1 MNEEQSSEVE
11 ALASIYGDDFVAP
24 TTAEPSF
31 SVRLLPDQTGSSV
44 NHVAATLHVSFPSDY
59 PAAVAAVV
67 RVEAVKG
74 LDETQLKALQKL
86 ADDSAAANVGM
97 PAVYTVAEEVR
108 AWLQEHNNPAD
119 EGSAFDEMM
128 RRQRDKEKQAQQKD
142 AGGSGKLGSAYS
154 READPSLAAARG
166 NKVVLSASSEDEV
179 IRRKKEGT
187 PVTMETFLA
196 WRERFEREAAAK
208 AAEEAVVAAGPGGA
222 AKIAAAAIAAA
233 EAPVKLTGKQ
243 LFESDASLATSDLAS
258 ADAGAASGAGASASA
273 AASGEESALLVDA
286 ELFAGEE
293 DLEGLDELDFG
304 DDEDE
309 DDEDDEDYMDEG
321 EEESEDEE
329 DSGDDEAEDA
339 KPASAAKAGAAAK
352 GSHSGKAAAGAGVP
366 AAAGAGGKTGGKG
379 GR

>member
-31 SVRLLPDQTGSSV
+31 AVRLLPDQTGSSV

-74 LDETQLKALQKL
+74 LDETQSKALQKL

-222 AKIAAAAIAAA
+222 AKIAAAAVAAA

-258 ADAGAASGAGASASA
+258 ADAGPASGAGASASA
-273 AASGEESALLVDA
+273 AAGGGESALLVDA

-304 DDEDE
+304 DE
-309 DDEDDEDYMDEG
+309 DDEDDEDYTDEG
-321 EEESEDEE
+321 EEESEEE
-329 DSGDDEAEDA
+329 DSGDDEAEEA
-339 KPASAAKAGAAAK
+339 KPASSAKAGAAAK
-352 GSHSGKAAAGAGVP
+352 GSHSGMAAAGAGVP
-366 AAAGAGGKTGGKG
+366 AAAGAGGKKGGKG